1 MKSAARQ
8 LCVLMA
14 VLLCQPAMADEVAR
28 FSSHDLDGDG
38 YISIDEY
45 KQFREQR
52 RARLL
57 EDKDAGDRRLRQGQR
72 AMRFVDI
79 DSNGDRLISED
90 EMLEALGRRF
100 DRPCPSQR
108 RRGPVRRATE

>member
-1 MKSAARQ
+1 MKCEGRQ
-8 LCVLMA
+8 IFVLMG
-14 VLLCQPAMADEVAR
+14 VLFFQVALADEVAR

-57 EDKDAGDRRLRQGQR
+57 DGKDTKGRLRFGQR
-72 AMRFVDI
+72 AMRFVEI
-79 DSNGDRLISED
+79 DSNGDKLISED

-100 DRPCPSQR
+100 ERPCPGQG
-108 RRGPVRRATE
+108 RRGAPREAVE